1 MMRNTLITLV
11 AVGLLAGCGPEVDP
25 KAGTKQQPVKAF
37 EAASPLDLFPVS
49 EGNAWTYTIEV
60 RVTAPNGEVINRRM
74 SEQSYKVVSVN
85 DTPEGKRARVHI
97 LAEDG
102 TKLAEMGLLF
112 TDKGLFQTGFTSETI
127 TINHDPIQPIF
138 FWPLKADETHKYSG
152 ISYLPGLRRSGP
164 ISGEMVYKGEYEVD
178 TASGR
183 YKALR
188 VDYTQEYKH
197 EGKDYVSVLVS
208 WFTPKVGPV
217 KMNEFIALQN
227 NASQLTIM
235 SLKSYTV
242 K

>member
-1 MMRNTLITLV
+1 MRRNFLITIATV
-11 AVGLLAGCGPEVDP
+11 ALLAGCGPDVDP
-25 KAGTKQQPVKAF
+25 KAGTKREPVKAF
-37 EAASPLDLFPVS
+37 EATSPLDLFPVS

-60 RVTAPNGEVINRRM
+60 RVTAPNGEVVNRHM
-74 SEQSYKVVSVN
+74 SEQSYKVISVN
-85 DTPEGKRARVHI
+85 ETPEGKRARLHI
-97 LAEDG
+97 LSEDG

-112 TDKGLFQTGFTSETI
+112 TDEGLFQTGFTSEAI
-127 TINHDPIQPIF
+127 SINHDPIQPIF
-138 FWPLKADETHKYSG
+138 LWPLKTDETHKYSG
-152 ISYLPGLRRSGP
+152 ISYLPGLRRAGP
-164 ISGEMVYKGEYEVD
+164 ISGEMIYKGEYEVD

-183 YKALR
+183 YKAFR
-188 VDYTQEYKH
+188 VDYNQEYQH

-217 KMNEFIALQN
+217 KMNEFISLQN